1 MLQLRQEVL
10 AYTRACERLLSQ
22 GLTLTEDER
31 NLLGYYIQEL
41 SRKFFREHPCVDL
54 PASQQ
59 TGLETSVKI

>member
-10 AYTRACERLLSQ
+10 AYTRACEHLLSQ
-22 GLTLTEDER
+22 ELTLTEDER
-31 NLLGYYIQEL
+31 SLLAYYIQEL
-41 SRKFFREHPCVDL
+41 SRKFFREHSSVDL